1 MKTLKEYITEQNF
14 TDKKLYDHIRYCLFD
29 FFETNDDDEN
39 YLLLAIDE
47 YNSVYKALTEK
58 DLKYDADYVWK
69 TIIENYE
76 HLIEETINKQ
86 QFLQIVKKYDKQLT
100 KDILEEFKEG
110 IKDLKDEMAQN
121 GIINIKK

>member
-1 MKTLKEYITEQNF
+1 MKTLKDYINESNI
-14 TDKKLYDHIRYCLFD
+14 TDDQLYENIKWCLSD

-39 YLLLAIDE
+39 YLLLAVDE

-69 TIIENYE
+69 TIIENYKD
-76 HLIEETINKQ
+76 LIGEPINKQ